1 MPYSSW
7 WYSSGRRAFWESEM
21 VFSRKNILFTA
32 AFLFFLLFPFLFRK
46 PFAQHM
52 MILIFLYA
60 LMGMA
65 WNILGG
71 YTGQVSLGHAVF
83 FGIGAYTS
91 TCLLMWSGISPWM
104 GMILGIVFAVAV
116 SQIIGYPCF
125 RLKGHYFAIA
135 TICVGEIIHL
145 VFLNWEKVG
154 GAIGLFLPILPDS
167 FVNFEFHKSKVPYY
181 YIILGFL
188 LVIIGVT
195 VWMEKNRLG
204 FYLRAVK
211 EDQDAARSLG
221 IDATRYKMISM
232 AISASFTAAAGTF
245 YAQYI
250 LFIDPGSV
258 MPLLLS
264 IQMCLIAVLGG
275 TGTLLGPIIGAFILI
290 PLSEFSR
297 AYLGG
302 KGQGI
307 DLIIY
312 GGLIMIISAYKPSGL
327 MGLFQKKE

>member
-1 MPYSSW
+1 
-7 WYSSGRRAFWESEM
+7 M

>member
-1 MPYSSW
+1 M
-7 WYSSGRRAFWESEM
+7 GFRRKYLAIGG
-21 VFSRKNILFTA
+21 VL
-32 AFLFFLLFPFLFRK
+32 LFFLLFPYIFRK
-46 PFAQHM
+46 SFAQHM

-71 YTGQVSLGHAVF
+71 YTGQVSLGHTVY

-91 TCLLMWSGISPWM
+91 TCFLMWYGLSPWI
-104 GMILGIVFAVAV
+104 GMVFGVVFSVVV
-116 SQIIGYPCF
+116 SQVVGYPCF

-145 VFLNWEKVG
+145 LFLNWQGVG
-154 GAIGLFLPILPDS
+154 GAIGLFLPILPES
-167 FVNFEFHKSKVPYY
+167 FINFEFHKSKIPYY
-181 YIILGFL
+181 YIILFFL
-188 LVIIGVT
+188 LVSIAVT
-195 VWMEKNRLG
+195 IWIERTRLG
-204 FYLRAVK
+204 FYFRAIK
-211 EDQDAARSLG
+211 EDQDAARSIG
-221 IDATRYKMISM
+221 ISATRYKMIAM
-232 AISASFTAAAGTF
+232 AISAAFTAVAGTF

-258 MPLLLS
+258 LMLLLS
-264 IQMCLIAVLGG
+264 IQMCLIVVLGG
-275 TGTLLGPIIGAFILI
+275 TGTLLGPILGAFILI

-327 MGLFQKKE
+327 MGLFQRNKEK